1 MQARLFGPW
10 SRRGF
15 TLIELLVVIAIIAVL
30 ISLLLPAVQ
39 SAREA
44 ARRAQCLNNMK
55 QIGLAVANYESANG
69 SYPASYGTGGGP
81 AGTGWS
87 CGQGT
92 WGSWSPQA
100 LLLSYFEQSPV
111 YNAINFSLVSHGDG
125 NTHGDMAQVTAITT
139 RIASLLCPSA
149 PIPGHTY
156 YGKQMPGNSYFASV
170 GSSLHWVGQS
180 GSSAPN
186 GIFMFGGG
194 STGAPHFGPGGN
206 GVPALGIR
214 DVTDG
219 TSNTIAI
226 GEWRLGDQDT
236 AKLSIQDVISH
247 GPGDPPAAGN
257 NPAITGDG
265 WGDPKMNMPLG
276 GPNLLA
282 WANICAGLGPAS
294 TTQSPGWE
302 YNMSYLG
309 QDWNQGMFGWTLG
322 NTLLAPNSPYP
333 NCRMCGWDG
342 DWDCPGIYGLSS
354 FHPGGGNVAFADGS
368 VRFLKTSASVQT
380 VWALGSRAN
389 GEVLSADSY

>member
-1 MQARLFGPW
+1 MTSSRLGTR
-10 SRRGF
+10 SCRGF

-55 QIGLAVANYESANG
+55 QLGLAVANYESATG
-69 SYPASYGTGGGP
+69 AYPASYGTGGK
-81 AGTGWS
+81 ATGWG
-87 CGQGT
+87 GQGT

-100 LLLSYFEQSPV
+100 MLLSYFEQQAV
-111 YNAINFSLVSHGDG
+111 YNAINFNLVSHGDG
-125 NTHGDMAQVTAITT
+125 NTHGDMAQITAITT

-149 PIPGHTY
+149 PLPAGTYYNKPIPG
-156 YGKQMPGNSYFASV
+156 NCYFASV
-170 GSSLHWVGQS
+170 GSSLHWVGSS

-194 STGAPHFGPGGN
+194 DDANFSSAN
-206 GVPALGIR
+206 GVAARGIR

-219 TSNTIAI
+219 TSNTIAM
-226 GEWRLGDQDT
+226 GEWRIGDQDS
-236 AKLSIQDVISH
+236 AKLSIQDVISN

-257 NPAITGDG
+257 NPAITCDG
-265 WGDPKMNMPLG
+265 WGNPLMNMPLG

-282 WANICAGLGPAS
+282 WANICAGLGPSS
-294 TTQSPGWE
+294 TTKGGAGWE

-309 QDWNQGMFGWTLG
+309 QAWNQGMFGWTLG

-333 NCRMCGWDG
+333 NCRMCSWNG

-368 VRFLKTSASVQT
+368 VRFLKTSTSMPT
-380 VWALGSRAN
+380 VWALGSRGQ

>member
-1 MQARLFGPW
+1 MHSNRLGTR
-10 SRRGF
+10 SCRGF

-55 QIGLAVANYESANG
+55 QLGLAVANYESANG
-69 SYPASYGTGGGP
+69 AYPASYGTGG
-81 AGTGWS
+81 AGTQWA

-100 LLLSYFEQSPV
+100 LLLGYFEQAAV

-149 PIPGHTY
+149 PIPGSTY

-170 GSSLHWVGQS
+170 GSSLHWVGSS
-180 GSSAPN
+180 GSSSPN

-194 STGAPHFGPGGN
+194 SGGPPGYSPGN
-206 GVPALGIR
+206 NSVPARGIR
-214 DVTDG
+214 DITDG
-219 TSNTIAI
+219 TSNTIAF
-226 GEWRLGDQDT
+226 GEWRLGDQDGN
-236 AKLSIQDVISH
+236 KLSIQDVISH

-282 WANICAGLGPAS
+282 WANVCAGLGPSSARQ
-294 TTQSPGWE
+294 TGDLVWE
-302 YNMSYLG
+302 SNMSYLG
-309 QDWNQGMFGWTLG
+309 QAWNQGMFGWTLG

-333 NCRMCGWDG
+333 NCRMCSWDG

-354 FHPGGGNVAFADGS
+354 YHPGGGNVAFGDGS
-368 VRFLKTSASVQT
+368 VRFLKTSTAVQT
-380 VWALGSRAN
+380 VWALGSRAQ
-389 GEVLSADSY
+389 GEVLSSDSY